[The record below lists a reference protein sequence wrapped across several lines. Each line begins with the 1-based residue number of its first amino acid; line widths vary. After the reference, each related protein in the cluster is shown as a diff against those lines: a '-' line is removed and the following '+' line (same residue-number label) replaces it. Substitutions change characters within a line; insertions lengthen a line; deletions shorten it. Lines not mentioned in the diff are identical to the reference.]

1 MFPTLFRFGGFSLA
15 TYGLFVA
22 AGYMAGILW
31 LSSAQKRIGLSERQF
46 WGLIYALFYGAVFG
60 GKILYWIVE
69 WRDVLSGE
77 LRLIRDFRFGF
88 VFYGGLL
95 GGALMGAWYLRRE
108 KFSYAKAADYFAV
121 AIPLGHAIGRLGCFA
136 AACCAGGPTD
146 LPWGIRFSHPEA
158 LVPAYWKDVPLH
170 PTQVYE
176 SLLNVVV
183 AVLAYR
189 TLRSVEAGRLPKSSA
204 ALVYAASYAL
214 ARFFLEF
221 LRGDD
226 RGGFF
231 IGLSPSQWIA
241 AAALAASAAWAL
253 RLRRSAS

>member
-46 WGLIYALFYGAVFG
+46 WGLIYALFFGAVFG

-95 GGALMGAWYLRRE
+95 GGALMGAWYL
-108 KFSYAKAADYFAV
+108 
-121 AIPLGHAIGRLGCFA
+121 I
-136 AACCAGGPTD
+136 ACAMA
-146 LPWGIRFSHPEA
+146 S
-158 LVPAYWKDVPLH
+158 
-170 PTQVYE
+170 
-176 SLLNVVV
+176 SL
-183 AVLAYR
+183 
-189 TLRSVEAGRLPKSSA
+189 SG
-204 ALVYAASYAL
+204 
-214 ARFFLEF
+214 
-221 LRGDD
+221 
-226 RGGFF
+226 
-231 IGLSPSQWIA
+231 
-241 AAALAASAAWAL
+241 ALAASLTSVPKIMINNQTAL
-253 RLRRSAS
+253 LHIYHSGFMKMGFIGVGTTILAFIIGPYVKRIANL